1 MGGRLTRE
9 AGMSIDAWCIV
20 WSGAPMTRRK
30 ASVGRAW
37 SGTVVVPSRVV
48 IEIWLPFADGGSV
61 VVVVVAPIVV
71 VVGAPVVVV
80 VPTIVVL
87 VVPPIVVV
95 VAAASVVV
103 VVVDDPGRMTKFRA
117 PTRFVVVPVVVLV
130 TAAGG
135 SSPIWVAGIHF
146 GVGPG
151 SS

>member
-1 MGGRLTRE
+1 
-9 AGMSIDAWCIV
+9 IDAWCIV

-95 VAAASVVV
+95 VDSVRNHTPKLAARGGCTSPLPLICMSVS
-103 VVVDDPGRMTKFRA
+103 VDRSNVKARLP
-117 PTRFVVVPVVVLV
+117 VVPFSS
-130 TAAGG
+130 G
-135 SSPIWVAGIHF
+135 SPVQMKLMWFADDA
-146 GVGPG
+146 
-151 SS
+151 SSATG